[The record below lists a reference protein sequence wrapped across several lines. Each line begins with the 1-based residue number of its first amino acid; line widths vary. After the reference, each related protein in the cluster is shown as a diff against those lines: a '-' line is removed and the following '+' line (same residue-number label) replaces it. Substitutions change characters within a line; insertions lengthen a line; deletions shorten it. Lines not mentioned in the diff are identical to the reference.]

1 MAKDGVAAADRPL
14 KTACV
19 VQVDLPHPE
28 QWTRT
33 FGVSGRSEIATDVG
47 NYVQTELLP
56 NSVFGNG
63 EVSADFRLEKVP
75 FVQKA
80 LAHHFFPDK
89 DFSTK
94 PTVTVFLHLVV
105 TLLRPSEW
113 TRAHGEDV
121 RAEIADAVRAH
132 VAETLVPAGVF
143 SSGGVEAVIVL
154 RDTPF
159 VRKVLSWREWPDGIL
174 HVRMPAEFREYTR
187 LRLRSDLLARLKER
201 AGLEVPAPQ
210 IVELAHL
217 VGEALRREI
226 RDVDPELRWHKEKGV
241 LSAADEPELTD
252 AVAVARLWDQVIDRY
267 VGTAVK
273 ALASRA

>member
-1 MAKDGVAAADRPL
+1 MTARPGRPL
-14 KTACV
+14 KTALV

-28 QWTRT
+28 QWTQT
-33 FGVSGRSEIATDVG
+33 FGVSGRAEIATDVG
-47 NYVQTELLP
+47 NYVKTELLH
-56 NSVFGNG
+56 NSVFGTG
-63 EVSADFRLEKVP
+63 EVSAEFELLHVP
-75 FVQKA
+75 YVQRA
-80 LAHHFFPDK
+80 LAHHFFPER

-94 PTVTVFLHLVV
+94 STLTVFLHIVV
-105 TLLRPSEW
+105 TLSSPSEW

-121 RAEIADAVRAH
+121 RAEIADSVRAH

-174 HVRMPAEFREYTR
+174 HVRMPAEFREYTM
-187 LRLRSDLLARLKER
+187 LRLRSDLLARLKQR
-201 AGLEVPAPQ
+201 SGLEIPAPQ
-210 IVELAHL
+210 IVELGHL

-252 AVAVARLWDQVIDRY
+252 AGAVARLWDQVIDRY
-267 VGTAVK
+267 VDTAVK